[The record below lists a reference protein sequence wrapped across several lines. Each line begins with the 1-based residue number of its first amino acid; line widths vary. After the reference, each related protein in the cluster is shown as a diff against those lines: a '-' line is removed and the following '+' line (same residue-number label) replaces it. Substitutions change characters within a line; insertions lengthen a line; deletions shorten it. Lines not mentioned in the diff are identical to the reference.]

1 MCKKKTEQLAVRSY
15 CINYVISQKHTHFC
29 FILSANST
37 VVTDFPE
44 IQEEK
49 NMITAITNML
59 GEHIPANMY
68 LA

>member
-1 MCKKKTEQLAVRSY
+1 MCKKKIEQLAVRSY
-15 CINYVISQKHTHFC
+15 CINYVISQKHTQFC

-49 NMITAITNML
+49 NMITTNML